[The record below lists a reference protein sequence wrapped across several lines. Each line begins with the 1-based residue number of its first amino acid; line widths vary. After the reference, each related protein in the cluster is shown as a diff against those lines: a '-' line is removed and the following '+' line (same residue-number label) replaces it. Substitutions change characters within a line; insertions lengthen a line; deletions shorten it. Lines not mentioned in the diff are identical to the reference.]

1 MSDADIISNLIQPE
15 EQENEAESRKEEI
28 INPIRHNTALN
39 SVDTLLKYIDHWEFE
54 YNDIIA
60 LRKIRTDIKKSLKDF
75 CKQTKITD
83 FLNNNEH

>member
-1 MSDADIISNLIQPE
+1 MCGLSEHEFNKKKKKKLYVGIC
-15 EQENEAESRKEEI
+15 I
-28 INPIRHNTALN
+28 INRISHNTVLN
-39 SVDTLLKYIDHWEFE
+39 SVDTLLEYIDQWEFE

-60 LRKIRTDIKKSLKDF
+60 LRKIRTDIKKILKDS